1 MCQCSSTTPA
11 AALTVPAPSREQA
24 TGYGLL
30 ISVLQRERG
39 DFDGFLRF
47 WRRFLTPKGLMYW
60 QLVRGG
66 DGEVRLRMQTK
77 SSTLVHRS
85 TVPLRPAAHHRFRCF
100 QIKANLGTL
109 NSATDGD
116 MDIAFALLLAAK
128 VTTLCHSA
136 LLTPPGA
143 DLTFCSPAQAGCNFM
158 LS

>member
-1 MCQCSSTTPA
+1 M
-11 AALTVPAPSREQA
+11 QA

-66 DGEVRLRMQTK
+66 DGEVRLRMHTT
-77 SSTLVHRS
+77 SSPPMHCP
-85 TVPLRPAAHHRFRCF
+85 TVLLRPGADLTLCRA

-128 VTTLCHSA
+128 VRPPCVLETFNAAKELSWCMCCPSTLQLPTVMGGQA
-136 LLTPPGA
+136 LQC
-143 DLTFCSPAQAGCNFM
+143 F
-158 LS
+158 